1 MMRIGICDGDK
12 SWRMRA
18 EELILQYGKTSGIEM
33 ETFRFAGGKQ
43 LESYT
48 GEPMDV
54 LFIDVVLNDA
64 SGISTAVE
72 INRKWKK
79 CQIVYL
85 TNYLFFATEVYHTD
99 HVFYVLKA
107 QFADRI
113 GEIFEKIFDRLS
125 RIGEKL
131 IFSVI
136 GGEKLSAAPEDIL
149 YFERK
154 GRETG
159 IHTCWGVYA
168 VWDKLQTLMERL
180 PILDFVRCHN
190 SYIVNLLSVREMR
203 DNEFIMTEGSSV
215 PISRRYA
222 KTVKEAFVRLAGT
235 QIS

>member
-99 HVFYVLKA
+99 HVFYVL
-107 QFADRI
+107 
-113 GEIFEKIFDRLS
+113 
-125 RIGEKL
+125 
-131 IFSVI
+131 
-136 GGEKLSAAPEDIL
+136 

-203 DNEFIMTEGSSV
+203 DNDFIMTEGSSV

-222 KTVKEAFVRLAGT
+222 KTVKEAFVRWAGT